1 MGAMGLFV
9 EDLNAYWRIVAHLFV
24 HANFLHFFWNVVIFI
39 YFAALIENYEPSLPA
54 PLFLVSGVLASLV
67 YFWSSHV
74 VWVGPSGGI
83 FAFIGA
89 YLVLFRQ
96 FEDPFKKYLVNP
108 IVVCTIISIATL
120 IQAYFDS
127 IWSAACHTAGC
138 VIGIVL
144 AIYWKKTDQKFA
156 RGLSLL
162 CFSAMVLSFGTSVF
176 VASNW
181 TMQDSNALSSKLL
194 TEEVVPE
201 VINQVTWQI
210 ANTNEDRPE
219 DLISL
224 ATKRQLSI
232 LLTDTEAGDFKDT
245 FALLKESVGERKT
258 GLDYRLE
265 VLDIQRSRY
274 YARVVATKMVE
285 LEISQYQNN
294 KFSVTLKKTN
304 PPGLTLFFEDRNFS
318 NLADWDINM
327 KKMQRSLSL
336 SFEDIMQKTNL

>member
-1 MGAMGLFV
+1 
-9 EDLNAYWRIVAHLFV
+9 
-24 HANFLHFFWNVVIFI
+24 
-39 YFAALIENYEPSLPA
+39 
-54 PLFLVSGVLASLV
+54 
-67 YFWSSHV
+67 
-74 VWVGPSGGI
+74 
-83 FAFIGA
+83 
-89 YLVLFRQ
+89 
-96 FEDPFKKYLVNP
+96 
-108 IVVCTIISIATL
+108 
-120 IQAYFDS
+120 
-127 IWSAACHTAGC
+127 
-138 VIGIVL
+138 
-144 AIYWKKTDQKFA
+144 
-156 RGLSLL
+156 
-162 CFSAMVLSFGTSVF
+162 
-176 VASNW
+176 
-181 TMQDSNALSSKLL
+181 MQDSNALSSKLL